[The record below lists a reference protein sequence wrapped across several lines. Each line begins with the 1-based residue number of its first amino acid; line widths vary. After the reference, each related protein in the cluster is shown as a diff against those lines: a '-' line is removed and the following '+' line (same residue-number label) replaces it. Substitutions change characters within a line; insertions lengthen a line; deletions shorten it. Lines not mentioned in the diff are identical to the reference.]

1 MAIVQSDWGKGY
13 KAAPVPAAAG
23 IVVTERFT
31 FKITSNLAV
40 NDIIELGILPA
51 YSTVTDLILI
61 SDEVGTATF
70 DVGLMSGTVGSTDG
84 ARTSGNQFI
93 AGAADA
99 STVRMSAATGF
110 RLAASD
116 TDRSIGVKVLTAGIT
131 ASGQVIDLL
140 VSYRQ

>member
-1 MAIVQSDWGKGY
+1 MAIAQSAWGKGY
-13 KAAPVPAAAG
+13 KVAPVPGASGA
-23 IVVTERFT
+23 VVTERFT
-31 FKITSNLAV
+31 FTVAANLAV

-51 YSTVTDLILI
+51 YSTVTDLILV

-70 DVGLMSGTVGSTDG
+70 DVGVMSGTVGDAVT
-84 ARTSGNQFI
+84 ARTCGSEFI

-110 RLAASD
+110 RVAPVEA
-116 TDRSIGVKVLTAGIT
+116 DRSIGVKVLTAGIT
-131 ASGQVIDLL
+131 AANQVIDLI